1 MRTSRVN
8 ATHNNMFRDDR
19 HYVQAGDA
27 FQQVMD
33 DGNRPPFNQSNQQS
47 LLSNNKKQKKNKG
60 IILKNSPRL
69 IIKGMQY
76 NADSAIIRNRLLVA
90 SQIVNYSS
98 NIKSRHYTYRNSI

>member
-1 MRTSRVN
+1 MRTSRVS
-8 ATHNNMFRDDR
+8 ATHNNMFRDSR
-19 HYVQAGDA
+19 HYVQASDA

-33 DGNRPPFNQSNQQS
+33 GDNRPPFNQSNQQA
-47 LLSNNKKQKKNKG
+47 LLQNNNKQKKKKS

-90 SQIVNYSS
+90 SQVVNYTS

>member
-1 MRTSRVN
+1 
-8 ATHNNMFRDDR
+8 MFRDSR
-19 HYVQAGDA
+19 HYVQASDA

-33 DGNRPPFNQSNQQS
+33 GDNRPPFNQSNQQS
-47 LLSNNKKQKKNKG
+47 LLQNNNKQKKKKS

-90 SQIVNYSS
+90 SQVVNYTS